1 MKLHGIS
8 PSPSASEDERESESE
23 SPIQVANIHENGG
36 RVYLQFFVSILILR
50 TLYCGTIKLI
60 L

>member
-23 SPIQVANIHENGG
+23 SPIRVANLHENGG
-36 RVYLQFFVSILILR
+36 VYGVFVD
-50 TLYCGTIKLI
+50 YFMF
-60 L
+60 